1 MTDTQTL
8 LKLKCLLVCVRV
20 LESLNDLL
28 SEGVCVQGNEPH
40 DSFSDVRYYN
50 CL

>member
-8 LKLKCLLVCVRV
+8 LKLKCLLVKV
-20 LESLNDLL
+20 LESLNVLL